1 MKQTTKLFLD
11 IGIGAVIPI
20 LILNYLT
27 PKDGAAPT
35 FGFITTPVA
44 FVIAALIPVAWVFI
58 DLLFL
63 TRKFNFITSYIG
75 LGAIINGALA
85 FWFVD
90 GLLYAIKDN
99 ASLIV
104 TTLVFAGSALLGRPV
119 FQFFFSQAVNPDTP
133 EREHALTQLLREAS
147 IPQKLIFATWL
158 VVIANII
165 ATVINFFLNLNIV
178 TAPFGTSDFN
188 SQVAYVNGL
197 TRVILPIPN
206 IIVVGYGFWLVYREI
221 FRQLPKEADKPQ
233 LESDFWE
240 LMRLREE
247 GQAV

>member
-1 MKQTTKLFLD
+1 MKQSTKLFLD
-11 IGIGAVIPI
+11 LGIGAVLPI
-20 LILNYLT
+20 LVLNFLT
-27 PKDGAAPT
+27 PKDGAPPT

-99 ASLIV
+99 AALLV

-119 FQFFFSQAVNPDTP
+119 FQFFFAQAVNPNTP
-133 EREHALTQLLREAS
+133 EREQALAQLLREPG
-147 IPQKLIFATWL
+147 IPQQLNIATWM
-158 VVIANII
+158 VVGANVLAAI
-165 ATVINFFLNLNIV
+165 INFFLNLKIV
-178 TAPFGTSDFN
+178 LAPFGTADFN

-197 TRVILPIPN
+197 TRVLLPIPN
-206 IIVVGYGFWLVYREI
+206 VIVVGIGFWLVYRAI
-221 FRQLPKEADKPQ
+221 FRHLPHEGDKPQ

-240 LMRLREE
+240 LMRLREAGE
-247 GQAV
+247 V